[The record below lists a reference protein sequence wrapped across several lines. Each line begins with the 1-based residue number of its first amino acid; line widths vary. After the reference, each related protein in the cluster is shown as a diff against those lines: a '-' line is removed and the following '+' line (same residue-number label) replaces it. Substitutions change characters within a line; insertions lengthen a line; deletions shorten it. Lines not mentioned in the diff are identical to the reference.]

1 MSSDRDESYEPEAI
15 DPLISAPTADVSAIP
30 VVRSS
35 AAADDEAEEESSG
48 GFVKSLTSS
57 IAASWQASTEAEAT
71 LEWEEYDAEA
81 ADRAA
86 EERDD
91 DSASRHEFAP
101 NPEFQRTYT
110 AVNSAVSASSASS
123 AEEADHHPH
132 TYAFPEVEAPQ
143 TMEPNRYASD
153 PVQGGAREYW
163 ESFPSTGEW
172 SQTEALGPQI
182 PATGS
187 TEATSAWQ
195 KRAAEAAR
203 SQREADSAS
212 GAVDHSF
219 SDSEGALP
227 STPLEA
233 APLRRRSVLRSGR
246 IRGKGGPQR
255 GKGGQLLDR
264 TVFDQKLKPQQV
276 QQAFR
281 RIMRPEAPMTS
292 AMPIIDRLE
301 GTPFANPQQAEA
313 PVESEEP
320 ATIAFVLDLGETLFR
335 YGAGALEV
343 ETSIIATTAAFGMKN
358 TDVDITNQSI
368 SLNWAP
374 EGRIPYSRV
383 RVVRSWSGN
392 YKALAAV
399 HQLVTDIVAGRMTR
413 SDAEQRLEEITR
425 EPKPF
430 PRWVVTLAGGLF
442 ASFFASFLGAPLL
455 DATLGFVGT
464 LIVLWLTRQLTA
476 WRVPEYFGLAAGG
489 FVASF
494 LAMGAF
500 TLGMEVTPSMVVAGS
515 LMILLPSARVVSAI
529 QDAINGFPITAAG
542 RLLSSLLAFAGM
554 TSGIM
559 GAVVIWDLMG
569 APHVVVADGLA
580 RIYPA
585 PVLILLVFFA
595 GVSAAVVE
603 QARWRMILP
612 IGAVSALGFA
622 GFYAAE
628 LIGLGERITPIIGA
642 TVVGALGRVVALR
655 MGAPQLVVAVPAM
668 MFMLPGLMVFRGM
681 YQIAIENPETT
692 MVLSMMSGL
701 AELFNALIIILAIA
715 SGIVLGDVS
724 MRPLTSSLQSN
735 ERSRTRNR

>member
-1 MSSDRDESYEPEAI
+1 MSSERDESYEPEAI
-15 DPLISAPTADVSAIP
+15 DPLISTPTSDVSSIP

-35 AAADDEAEEESSG
+35 AAADGHAGDNGSSG

-57 IAASWQASTEAEAT
+57 IASSWHASTEAEAV

-91 DSASRHEFAP
+91 DSSARHEFTP
-101 NPEFQRTYT
+101 DPDFQRTYS
-110 AVNSAVSASSASS
+110 AVSSAVSASSA
-123 AEEADHHPH
+123 EELDTS
-132 TYAFPEVEAPQ
+132 TYSYPEVQAPQ
-143 TMEPNRYASD
+143 PMEPNRYASD
-153 PVQGGAREYW
+153 PVQGGARDYW
-163 ESFPSTGEW
+163 EAFPQTGEW

-182 PATGS
+182 PTSGHAES
-187 TEATSAWQ
+187 TAAWAQHTAEIARRQQEQAPPSGVLDLAFTSPI
-195 KRAAEAAR
+195 
-203 SQREADSAS
+203 ST
-212 GAVDHSF
+212 
-219 SDSEGALP
+219 LP
-227 STPLEA
+227 SSPLEA
-233 APLRRRSVLRSGR
+233 APLPRRSVLRPSR
-246 IRGKGGPQR
+246 IREKLNQR
-255 GKGGQLLDR
+255 RRKNQQLFDR
-264 TVFDQKLKPQQV
+264 TVFDQKLNPQHV

-292 AMPIIDRLE
+292 AVPIIDRLE

-313 PVESEEP
+313 PMESEEP

-343 ETSIIATTAAFGMKN
+343 ETSIIATTTAFGMKN

-374 EGRIPYSRV
+374 EGKIPYSRV
-383 RVVRSWSGN
+383 RVVRSWSSN

-399 HQLVTDIVAGRMTR
+399 HELVTDIVAGRMTR
-413 SDAEQRLEEITR
+413 SDAEKRLHEITR

-430 PRWVVTLAGGLF
+430 PRWMVTVAGGFF

-455 DATLGFVGT
+455 DAALGFFGT
-464 LIVLWLTRQLTA
+464 LIVLWLTRQLAT
-476 WRVPEYFGLAAGG
+476 WRVPEYFCLAAGG
-489 FVASF
+489 FIASF

-500 TLGMEVTPSMVVAGS
+500 TMGVNVTPSMVVAGS
-515 LMILLPSARVVSAI
+515 LMILLPSTRVVSAI
-529 QDAINGFPITAAG
+529 QDAINGFPITSAG
-542 RLLSSLLAFAGM
+542 RLLSSMIAFAGM
-554 TSGIM
+554 TAGIM

-569 APHVVVADGLA
+569 APHIVIADGLT

-595 GVSAAVVE
+595 GSSAAIVE

-622 GFYAAE
+622 GFYVGE

-642 TVVGALGRVVALR
+642 TIVGALGRVVALR

-692 MVLSMMSGL
+692 MVLSMTSGL
-701 AELFNALIIILAIA
+701 AELFNAMIIILAIA

>member
-15 DPLISAPTADVSAIP
+15 DPMISAPTADVSAIP

-35 AAADDEAEEESSG
+35 AASDDEAEEESSG

-57 IAASWQASTEAEAT
+57 IASSWQASTEAEAA

-81 ADRAA
+81 ADRAV
-86 EERDD
+86 EERED
-91 DSASRHEFAP
+91 DSGSRHEFTP
-101 NPEFQRTYT
+101 DPEFHRTYT
-110 AVNSAVSASSASS
+110 AVNSAVSAPST
-123 AEEADHHPH
+123 EDLDHHLH
-132 TYAFPEVEAPQ
+132 TYAYPEVEAPQ

-153 PVQGGAREYW
+153 PIQGGARDYW
-163 ESFPSTGEW
+163 ESFPSTGDW
-172 SQTEALGPQI
+172 SHTEALGPQI
-182 PATGS
+182 PTTGN
-187 TEATSAWQ
+187 TEAVSPWEQ
-195 KRAAEAAR
+195 RAAEAAR
-203 SQREADSAS
+203 SQQEGEPTSAS
-212 GAVDHSF
+212 GVLDLSF
-219 SDSEGALP
+219 TSSIGNLP

-233 APLRRRSVLRSGR
+233 APLRRRSVLRPSR
-246 IRGKGGPQR
+246 IRDKIGPQR
-255 GKGGQLLDR
+255 LKGAPIFDR

-292 AMPIIDRLE
+292 AMPILDRLE
-301 GTPFANPQQAEA
+301 GTPFAKPQQAEA

-399 HQLVTDIVAGRMTR
+399 HQLVADIVAGRMTR
-413 SDAEQRLEEITR
+413 SDAAQRLEEITR

-430 PRWVVTLAGGLF
+430 PRWVVTVAGGFF

-455 DATLGFVGT
+455 DATLGFFGT
-464 LIVLWLTRQLTA
+464 LIVLWLTRQLTT

-500 TLGMEVTPSMVVAGS
+500 TMGVDITPSMVVAGS

-542 RLLSSLLAFAGM
+542 RLLSSMIAFAGM

-559 GAVVIWDLMG
+559 AAVVIWDLMG
-569 APHVVVADGLA
+569 APHIVIADGLT

-585 PVLILLVFFA
+585 PVLIVLVFFA
-595 GVSAAVVE
+595 GSCAAIVE
-603 QARWRMILP
+603 QARLRMILP

-628 LIGLGERITPIIGA
+628 LIGLGERITPFIGA
-642 TVVGALGRVVALR
+642 TIVGALGRVVALR

-692 MVLSMMSGL
+692 MVMSMMGGL

>member
-15 DPLISAPTADVSAIP
+15 DPMISAPTADVSAIP

-35 AAADDEAEEESSG
+35 AASDDEAEEESSG

-57 IAASWQASTEAEAT
+57 IASSWQASTEAEAA

-81 ADRAA
+81 ADRAV
-86 EERDD
+86 EERED
-91 DSASRHEFAP
+91 DSGSRHEFTP
-101 NPEFQRTYT
+101 DPEFQRTYT
-110 AVNSAVSASSASS
+110 AVNSAVSA
-123 AEEADHHPH
+123 EDLDHHLH
-132 TYAFPEVEAPQ
+132 TYAYPEVEAPQ

-153 PVQGGAREYW
+153 PIQGGARDYW
-163 ESFPSTGEW
+163 ESFPSTGDW
-172 SQTEALGPQI
+172 SHTEALGPQI
-182 PATGS
+182 PTTGS
-187 TEATSAWQ
+187 AETT
-195 KRAAEAAR
+195 AAGEQHGGEAAGG
-203 SQREADSAS
+203 QQGAESAS
-212 GAVDHSF
+212 GPGDLSF
-219 SDSEGALP
+219 TSDGGLP

-246 IRGKGGPQR
+246 TREKRGAQRSKGGH
-255 GKGGQLLDR
+255 LLDR

-281 RIMRPEAPMTS
+281 KIMRPEAPMTS

-313 PVESEEP
+313 PMESEEP

-399 HQLVTDIVAGRMTR
+399 HQLVADIVAGRMTR
-413 SDAEQRLEEITR
+413 SDAAQRLEEITR

-430 PRWVVTLAGGLF
+430 PRWVVTVAGGFF

-455 DATLGFVGT
+455 DATLGFFGT
-464 LIVLWLTRQLTA
+464 LIVLWLTRQLTT

-489 FVASF
+489 FFASF

-500 TLGMEVTPSMVVAGS
+500 TMGVDITPSMVVAGS

-569 APHVVVADGLA
+569 APHIVVADGLT

-585 PVLILLVFFA
+585 PVLIVLVFFA
-595 GVSAAVVE
+595 GACAAIVE

-715 SGIVLGDVS
+715 SGIVLGDVA

>member
-1 MSSDRDESYEPEAI
+1 MSSERDESYEAEAI
-15 DPLISAPTADVSAIP
+15 DPLISKPTSDVSGIP

-35 AAADDEAEEESSG
+35 ASDDDAGEDSPSG

-57 IAASWQASTEAEAT
+57 IASSWQASTEAEAA

-81 ADRAA
+81 AGRAA

-91 DSASRHEFAP
+91 EAASRHEFTP
-101 NPEFQRTYT
+101 DPEFQRAYST
-110 AVNSAVSASSASS
+110 VSSAVSASSAEDLD
-123 AEEADHHPH
+123 AH
-132 TYAFPEVEAPQ
+132 TYSYPETEAPQ
-143 TMEPNRYASD
+143 PMEPNRYAAD
-153 PVQGGAREYW
+153 PVQGGARDYW
-163 ESFPSTGEW
+163 EAYPHPGDW
-172 SQTEALGPQI
+172 SQTEVLGPQI
-182 PATGS
+182 PTTGS
-187 TEATSAWQ
+187 NETTTAWE
-195 KRAAEAAR
+195 RRSAEAEHPPQEPQP
-203 SQREADSAS
+203 SS
-212 GAVDHSF
+212 GVLDLSF
-219 SDSEGALP
+219 TSSTGVLP
-227 STPLEA
+227 SSPLESV
-233 APLRRRSVLRSGR
+233 PLRRRSVLRPTLFR
-246 IRGKGGPQR
+246 ERLQQQRRKGQ
-255 GKGGQLLDR
+255 QLFDR
-264 TVFDQKLKPQQV
+264 SVFEQKLAPQQV

-292 AMPIIDRLE
+292 AVPIIDRLE
-301 GTPFANPQQAEA
+301 GTPFANPRQAEA

-374 EGRIPYSRV
+374 EGKIPYSRV
-383 RVVRSWSGN
+383 RVVRSWSSN

-399 HQLVTDIVAGRMTR
+399 HQLVADIVAGRMTR
-413 SDAEQRLEEITR
+413 SDAERRLEEITR

-430 PRWVVTLAGGLF
+430 PRWMVTLAGGFF

-455 DATLGFVGT
+455 DATMGFFGT
-464 LIVLWLTRQLTA
+464 LIVLWLTRQLAA

-500 TLGMEVTPSMVVAGS
+500 TMEVDITPSMVVAGS

-529 QDAINGFPITAAG
+529 QDAINGFPITSAG
-542 RLLSSLLAFAGM
+542 RLLSAMIAFAGM
-554 TSGIM
+554 TAGIM
-559 GAVVIWDLMG
+559 AAVVIWDLLG
-569 APHVVVADGLA
+569 APHIIIAEGLT

-603 QARWRMILP
+603 QASWRMLLP

-622 GFYAAE
+622 GFYAGE
-628 LIGLGERITPIIGA
+628 LIGLGERFTPIIGA
-642 TVVGALGRVVALR
+642 TIVGALGRVVALR

-692 MVLSMMSGL
+692 MVMSMMSGL
-701 AELFNALIIILAIA
+701 AELFSAMIIILAIA

-724 MRPLTSSLQSN
+724 MRPLTASLQSN
-735 ERSRTRNR
+735 ERSRARNR

>member
-1 MSSDRDESYEPEAI
+1 
-15 DPLISAPTADVSAIP
+15 
-30 VVRSS
+30 
-35 AAADDEAEEESSG
+35 
-48 GFVKSLTSS
+48 
-57 IAASWQASTEAEAT
+57 
-71 LEWEEYDAEA
+71 
-81 ADRAA
+81 
-86 EERDD
+86 
-91 DSASRHEFAP
+91 
-101 NPEFQRTYT
+101 
-110 AVNSAVSASSASS
+110 
-123 AEEADHHPH
+123 
-132 TYAFPEVEAPQ
+132 
-143 TMEPNRYASD
+143 
-153 PVQGGAREYW
+153 
-163 ESFPSTGEW
+163 
-172 SQTEALGPQI
+172 
-182 PATGS
+182 
-187 TEATSAWQ
+187 
-195 KRAAEAAR
+195 
-203 SQREADSAS
+203 
-212 GAVDHSF
+212 
-219 SDSEGALP
+219 
-227 STPLEA
+227 
-233 APLRRRSVLRSGR
+233 
-246 IRGKGGPQR
+246 
-255 GKGGQLLDR
+255 
-264 TVFDQKLKPQQV
+264 
-276 QQAFR
+276 
-281 RIMRPEAPMTS
+281 MTS
-292 AMPIIDRLE
+292 AMPILDRLE

-313 PVESEEP
+313 PMESEEP

-399 HQLVTDIVAGRMTR
+399 HQLVADIVAGRMTR
-413 SDAEQRLEEITR
+413 SDAAQRLEEITR

-430 PRWVVTLAGGLF
+430 PRWVVTVAGGFF

-455 DATLGFVGT
+455 DATLGFFGT
-464 LIVLWLTRQLTA
+464 LIVLWLTRQLTT

-500 TLGMEVTPSMVVAGS
+500 TMGVDITPSMVVAGS

-542 RLLSSLLAFAGM
+542 RLLSSMLAFAGM
-554 TSGIM
+554 TAGIM
-559 GAVVIWDLMG
+559 AAVVIWDLMG
-569 APHVVVADGLA
+569 APHIVIADGLT

-585 PVLILLVFFA
+585 PVLIVLVFFA
-595 GVSAAVVE
+595 GSCAAIVE
-603 QARWRMILP
+603 QARLRMILP

-642 TVVGALGRVVALR
+642 TIVGALGRVVALR

-692 MVLSMMSGL
+692 MVMSMMGGL